1 MLACTG
7 WAKKTRLFLRVD
19 NFATVNGRK
28 AYYMSKNSK
37 LACQSFKYS
46 LHNLHKSPLHVKLC

>member
-7 WAKKTRLFLRVD
+7 WAKKNRLFLRVD
-19 NFATVNGRK
+19 NFAMVNGRK

-37 LACQSFKYS
+37 LACQCFKYS
-46 LHNLHKSPLHVKLC
+46 LCNLHKSPLHVKLC